1 MYDVRGQKIA
11 LDSKHSFTQVL
22 GEIRL
27 DVYDFDLAE
36 IMDGD
41 VIVDIGAHIGIFAC
55 YAAAKYPNAK
65 VYAFEPAKETFADL
79 KKNTSAYPNITAFN
93 FGVSDKSEI
102 EIQYLPHMN
111 YSTSG
116 YYSKDVNGAVKEKVK
131 CMSLDE
137 IIDMVGNIRFL
148 KMDCEGAE
156 WDIIPKC
163 NQLERIKYLSCEL
176 HTGLPSTDM
185 AAFKRAIKPHFTT
198 KTFRGHRVEK
208 ELAEGVTPATKHLT
222 SLRILG

>member
-1 MYDVRGQKIA
+1 MFEVRGQKIA
-11 LDSKHSFTQVL
+11 LQSGKSFAQIL
-22 GEIRL
+22 EEIRL
-27 DVYDFDLAE
+27 DVYDFDRVD
-36 IMDGD
+36 IKDGD

-65 VYAFEPAKETFADL
+65 VYAFEPAKETFEDL
-79 KKNTSAYPNITAFN
+79 KKNAAAYPNITAFN
-93 FGVSDKSEI
+93 FGVSDKPEI

-148 KMDCEGAE
+148 KVDCEGAE

-163 NQLERIKYLSCEL
+163 KQLDRVEYLSCEL
-176 HTGLPSTDM
+176 HTGLPNTDM
-185 AAFKRAIKPHFTT
+185 TAFKQAIKPHFTT
-198 KTFRGHRVEK
+198 KNFRGHRVEK
-208 ELAEGVTPATKHLT
+208 EAAEGLT
-222 SLRILG
+222 